1 MLVMLYI
8 SNQSSHTAHVVLAA
22 DDDACAPAHDVD
34 NDRKSDRNE
43 PLTYPTFKISDVK
56 LA

>member
-8 SNQSSHTAHVVLAA
+8 SNQSSHSAHVVLAA
-22 DDDACAPAHDVD
+22 DDDVPAHDVD